1 MPLSYEI
8 CSSSIEDLTK
18 AELSCSSMPMSLEPR
33 PLLIGTSAISNGDN
47 IIIMGGSA
55 VCFSFGTFWNK
66 GCYTLTTKNSGDS
79 KSGENATNDA
89 SGALWNFA
97 HTFDGAAAP
106 KLAPTSLSSSAPG
119 TQVLVKV
126 PRVKINSSVEFDKI
140 LDASKPVILERL
152 DIGVCT
158 KEWTSEYMKDKVGAD
173 REVNLHLFSL

>member
-1 MPLSYEI
+1 MPLSHEI
-8 CSSSIEDLTK
+8 CSSSIEDMTR
-18 AELSCSSMPMSLEPR
+18 AGLSCSSVSMSFEPR

-66 GCYTLTTKNSGDS
+66 GCYTLTTKHSDDP

-89 SGALWNFA
+89 SCKPWKFV
-97 HTFDGAAAP
+97 HTFDAAAAP
-106 KLAPTSLSSSAPG
+106 KSSPTSLSSSAPG
-119 TQVLVKV
+119 TQILVKV

-140 LDASKPVILERL
+140 LDASKPIILEGL

-158 KEWTSEYMKDKVGAD
+158 QEWTSEYLKDKVGAE
-173 REVNLHLFSL
+173 REVNLHPSSL